1 LYKNIYLNLNKGG
14 CFINIDQF
22 IVKSEKINNLY
33 NKWWYNYINNSGI
46 KPEDK
51 EAWLERKKLDKENTI
66 EETIK
71 LLIKSGFENIECIY
85 NFMKFGVI
93 IAIK

>member
-1 LYKNIYLNLNKGG
+1 MVLYLEGKIVDLNKVKE
-14 CFINIDQF
+14 QF
-22 IVKSEKINNLY
+22 IAKSEKINNLY
-33 NKWWYNYINNSGI
+33 NTWWYNYINNSGL
-46 KPEDK
+46 KSEEK

-66 EETIK
+66 DETKK
-71 LLIKSGFENIECIY
+71 LLEKSGFENIECIY